1 MRFTTTFAGCC
12 AAALALAPALTVDA
26 APAATQKAISGIIT
40 AVDPALLTIAPMQ
53 GHKQCVTGR
62 IDPARTHVFIDGHAA
77 RLADLKVTYAARAEL
92 ALDDVWTTVRID
104 TSH

>member
-1 MRFTTTFAGCC
+1 MRFLPTFAGCC
-12 AAALALAPALTVDA
+12 AVALAVAPALSVDA

-40 AVDPALLTIAPMQ
+40 AVDPSLLTIAPLQ
-53 GHKQCVTGR
+53 GHRKCITARV
-62 IDPARTHVFIDGHAA
+62 DPARTHVFIDGHPA
-77 RLADLKVTYAARAEL
+77 RLADLRITYAARAEL

>member
-1 MRFTTTFAGCC
+1 
-12 AAALALAPALTVDA
+12 
-26 APAATQKAISGIIT
+26 
-40 AVDPALLTIAPMQ
+40 MQ

-62 IDPARTHVFIDGHAA
+62 VDPARTHVFIDGHPA
-77 RLADLKVTYAARAEL
+77 RVADLKVTYAARAEL